1 MADYHSPTIVDPVIP
16 LADINELERLLLGK
30 IFEYDEGGDNLY
42 FHHWAGPES
51 VIYVNRRE
59 FEAAATKIPYEED
72 SPLAELIAQAKN
84 AEQISEDIELDMSET
99 SFEFLFQ
106 NIIRRSSTLKYIL
119 VITSF
124 TCTKMRPDGF
134 GGMATVITANAISC
148 KSTHD
153 IIAEL
158 LEEAGV
164 EVE

>member
-134 GGMATVITANAISC
+134 GGMATVVTDDTISC
-148 KSTHD
+148 KTTHD

-158 LEEAGV
+158 LEDAGI
-164 EVE
+164 EVT